1 MLESVEMVNHLF
13 FCLAALLLV
22 YYYFF
27 RRSRKSLYDLAAKL
41 PGPFDWPVIG
51 SIHVGI
57 GRGPEEICNYLMQ
70 FIHTIPS
77 LMRGWIGPY
86 LFIAVSDPEHVAM
99 ILNSQDCVKKSY
111 VYKCLRFDRNLLNAP
126 PDLWRKLRKQLNP
139 AFSMGAS
146 RTFVPVFNE
155 KADMLVELLSASV
168 GRRTFDILPP
178 VAGFTLSTTTINT
191 LGFDMDNET
200 GDYKERY
207 YENAER

>member
-1 MLESVEMVNHLF
+1 MANHL
-13 FCLAALLLV
+13 LIYLVVLLLA

-27 RRSRKSLYDLAAKL
+27 RRSRKSLYELAAKL
-41 PGPFDWPVIG
+41 PGPFDWPIIG
-51 SIHVGI
+51 SIHVGF
-57 GRGPEEICNYLMQ
+57 GRGPAEICDYLMQ
-70 FIHTIPS
+70 FIHKIPS
-77 LMRGWIGPY
+77 LMRGWVGPY
-86 LFIAVSDPEHVAM
+86 LFIAVSDPEHLAT

-111 VYKCLRFDRNLLNAP
+111 VYKCLRFDKNLLNAP

-155 KADMLVELLSASV
+155 KADTLVESLSGSV
-168 GRRTFDILPP
+168 GRESFDLLPA

-191 LGFDMDNET
+191 LGLDLDNET

-207 YENAER
+207 SENAEK